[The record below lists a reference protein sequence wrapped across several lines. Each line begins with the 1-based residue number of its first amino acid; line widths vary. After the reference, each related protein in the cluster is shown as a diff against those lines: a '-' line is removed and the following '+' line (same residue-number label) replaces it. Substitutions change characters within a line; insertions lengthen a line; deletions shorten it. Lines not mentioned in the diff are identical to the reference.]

1 MLIQFEGNSLI
12 CFVSKALTHSYFCFD
27 SCAAAFKMPS
37 WSTKQLWYTQENE
50 NRPNPFSATRSCII
64 TSKHAMSKWLMC
76 VSWGFAT
83 QVLWGSF
90 LCWFKVLPVWFTLVY
105 TNLHTLLCALCF
117 LCFLFSVFCVLHS
130 WVVWSAVDLMLIVD
144 FWLLLTLTFG
154 NLHNVY
160 DTVSDVVESKVHQCQ
175 QNSDA

>member
-1 MLIQFEGNSLI
+1 M
-12 CFVSKALTHSYFCFD
+12 
-27 SCAAAFKMPS
+27 
-37 WSTKQLWYTQENE
+37 
-50 NRPNPFSATRSCII
+50 R
-64 TSKHAMSKWLMC
+64 

-105 TNLHTLLCALCF
+105 TNLHTLFCALCF

-130 WVVWSAVDLMLIVD
+130 WAVWSAVDLMLIVD

-160 DTVSDVVESKVHQCQ
+160 ILRIVGRFEVLFTGYYLQNNDTKYNLWICASVHY
-175 QNSDA
+175 SWAVWSAVDSLPLTIHFLRIPARSVITPLPLRAHA